1 MNKNLWHFD
10 RRRLGGR
17 PGVVGVDEAGRGCLA
32 GPVFAAAVFLPARFF
47 DAPLRRLKAPR
58 IDDSKQLSADERGVA
73 EAFVRG
79 RAADGHLLFAIGEAD
94 VGEIETHN
102 ILGATVLAMAR
113 ALESLN
119 LALPKGI
126 PSPADPKR
134 PAPPPHPAVLIDG
147 PPLKRLEYTH
157 DGLVNGDRSSLS
169 IALAS
174 ILAKTG
180 RDRWME
186 EADLR
191 HPGYGWSRNRGYGTA
206 EHRARIL
213 ESGPTPLHRKLFLR
227 KIAGAWR
234 NPIRPSPPS
243 APPRKSR

>member
-10 RRRLGGR
+10 RRRIADR
-17 PGVVGVDEAGRGCLA
+17 PGIVGVDEAGRGCLA

-47 DAPLRRLKAPR
+47 GTSLRSLKAPR
-58 IDDSKQLSADERGVA
+58 IDDSKQLSPDERCVA

-79 RAADGHLLFAIGEAD
+79 CAAGGRLLFAIGEAD

-113 ALESLN
+113 ALEGLN

-126 PSPADPKR
+126 R
-134 PAPPPHPAVLIDG
+134 PAARADRPGPPPGPVVLIDG

-157 DGLVNGDRSSLS
+157 DGLVGGDRASLS

-213 ESGPTPLHRKLFLR
+213 EAGPTPLHRKLFLR
-227 KIAGAWR
+227 KIAGG
-234 NPIRPSPPS
+234 P
-243 APPRKSR
+243 APL